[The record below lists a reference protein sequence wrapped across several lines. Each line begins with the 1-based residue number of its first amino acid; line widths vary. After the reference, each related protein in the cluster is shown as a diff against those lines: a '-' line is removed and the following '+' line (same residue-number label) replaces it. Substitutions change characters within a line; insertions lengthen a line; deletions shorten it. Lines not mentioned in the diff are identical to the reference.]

1 MEGNRVV
8 VPNIPN
14 YSNQYNTMNVQGQ
27 GMTGFGGNNGVQP
40 NQFQNRQPMGARQ
53 SGGFILTPPNQQIS
67 SNQV

>member
-1 MEGNRVV
+1 
-8 VPNIPN
+8 
-14 YSNQYNTMNVQGQ
+14 MNVQGQ
-27 GMTGFGGNNGVQP
+27 GITGFGGNNAVQP